1 MASQLSW
8 QATVWMARSLRQ
20 QVPGETY
27 HVTTHAVAGTKIV
40 CSNSDRA
47 RFLAELATVVE
58 RYHWTCLA
66 VAILDNHY
74 HLLVTI
80 TEPNLSRGMQRLNV
94 AYAGFFNR
102 KYARKGHLF
111 GARFYNGPVV
121 TPGHLLMTVR
131 YIARNRFVV
140 GAATDPTRDRWSS
153 YPGVVGTAKRWPF
166 VAAAEL
172 LRYFG
177 SGAAAVAMLRDF
189 VEGTPGERAPTDG
202 VRPP

>member
-1 MASQLSW
+1 MAGYS
-8 QATVWMARSLRQ
+8 AMARQLRR
-20 QVPGETY
+20 QVSGETY
-27 HVTTHAVAGTKIV
+27 HVTTHAVAGAKIV
-40 CSNSDRA
+40 RKDEDRA
-47 RFLAELATVVE
+47 RFLAELATVVV

-66 VAILDNHY
+66 VAVLDNHY

-80 TEPNLSRGMQRLNV
+80 TEPNLSRGMQRLNG

-102 KYARKGHLF
+102 KYSRKGHLF
-111 GARFYNGPVV
+111 GARYYSGPVV

-140 GAATDPTRDRWSS
+140 GAAKDPTHDRWSS
-153 YPGVVGTAKRWPF
+153 YPGVIGTAKRWPF
-166 VAAAEL
+166 VAAGEL

-177 SGAAAVAMLRDF
+177 SGAAAIAMLRDF
-189 VEGTPGERAPTDG
+189 VEGATDERTPANG

>member
-8 QATVWMARSLRQ
+8 QATVEMARSLRQ

-40 CSNSDRA
+40 RNNSDRA

-58 RYHWTCLA
+58 RYQWVCLA
-66 VAILDNHY
+66 VSVLDNHY

-80 TEPNLSRGMQRLNV
+80 TEPNLALGMQRLNG
-94 AYAGFFNR
+94 AYAAFFNR
-102 KYARKGHLF
+102 KYTRKGHLF
-111 GARFYNGPVV
+111 GARYYSGPVV
-121 TPGHLLMTVR
+121 TPGHLLMTIR
-131 YIARNRFVV
+131 YIARNRVVV
-140 GAATDPTRDRWSS
+140 GAAADPTRDQWSS
-153 YPGVVGTAKRWPF
+153 YPGVIGTAKRWPF
-166 VAAAEL
+166 VAATEL

-177 SGAAAVAMLRDF
+177 NGAGAVALLRDLVEGAA
-189 VEGTPGERAPTDG
+189 GERAPTDG